1 MPSTAQIHTP
11 RRAHSRLRLNIP
23 AKLVTTDGP
32 TGITL
37 VNLSQGGARI
47 HLHGAG
53 RIYGGVLK
61 WMDREVPVESVWQAG
76 PEIGLRFSTP
86 IEWDWVVATRHWQP
100 ARVETGDE
108 SRSFA
113 RKWAKGVE
121 QAESEEEMYL
131 RARRNAPGL
140 DLNSLRQSG
149 ARGRTVRSAVVFLL
163 GSASVGLILGWHFG
177 VI

>member
-76 PEIGLRFSTP
+76 PEIGLRFHTP
-86 IEWDWVVATRHWQP
+86 IEWDWVVATRHWRPDRRASGGGTKGSP
-100 ARVETGDE
+100 AEN
-108 SRSFA
+108 
-113 RKWAKGVE
+113 E
-121 QAESEEEMYL
+121 Q
-131 RARRNAPGL
+131 RGGGPGL
-140 DLNSLRQSG
+140 DMNRLRQSG
-149 ARGRTVRSAVVFLL
+149 ARNRRARSAAVLLL
-163 GSASVGLILGWHFG
+163 GSASVGVMLAISFG